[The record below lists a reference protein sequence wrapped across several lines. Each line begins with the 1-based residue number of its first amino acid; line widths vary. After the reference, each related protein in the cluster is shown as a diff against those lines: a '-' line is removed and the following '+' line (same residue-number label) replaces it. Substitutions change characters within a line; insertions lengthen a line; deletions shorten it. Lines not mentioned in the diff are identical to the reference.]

1 MRFKTRTSYET
12 SNSRIL
18 FATFLSNTIEG
29 ADHPEVPYQPNDNDD
44 YYWTLDSNNKW
55 KVKFFYEDPYSFE
68 IIHRY
73 QGGVNKFEEALAG
86 WLEYKLG
93 VERV

>member
-1 MRFKTRTSYET
+1 MRFKTRADYANPDTRRMLAE
-12 SNSRIL
+12 
-18 FATFLSNTIEG
+18 FLSNTIEG
-29 ADHPEVPYQPNDNDD
+29 RDHPEVPYKPNDNDD
-44 YYWTLDSNNKW
+44 YYWTLDSNNNW
-55 KVKFFYEDPYSFE
+55 KVKFYHEDPYSFE

-73 QGGVNKFEEALAG
+73 QGGANKYEEALAG